1 MEPAMMID
9 GSKESLD
16 QRIEALKAERGDQ
29 VSIAEIC
36 EVVASI
42 MATVQGDITP
52 IHLRVYK
59 ELDELATYIDNARAE
74 IAALCPDDIRE
85 SHLPAA
91 ADQLDAIVQHTE
103 KATETILDAVEKIET
118 EAGKFDSPLIVE
130 QVTRI
135 FEACG
140 FQDITG
146 QRISKI
152 VATLKFIEQ
161 RLDRFVSVFG
171 DEIRRGQQ
179 DMANPAAEGSSR
191 EWDEHLLQ
199 GPQSSADSN
208 KQEDIDALLASMD

>member
-1 MEPAMMID
+1 MMAD
-9 GSKESLD
+9 GFKVGLER
-16 QRIEALKAERGDQ
+16 RIEALKAERGDQ
-29 VSIAEIC
+29 VSIAEVG

-52 IHLRVYK
+52 IHLRVYT
-59 ELDELATYIDNARAE
+59 ELDDLATYIDNARAE
-74 IAALCPDDIRE
+74 ISALCPDDIRQ

-91 ADQLDAIVQHTE
+91 TDQLDAIVQHTE
-103 KATETILDAVEKIET
+103 EATDTILDAVEKIET
-118 EAGKFDSPLIVE
+118 EAGKFDSPLIIE

-161 RLDRFVSVFG
+161 RLDRFVGVFG

-179 DMANPAAEGSSR
+179 HMTQSAEEGSNR
-191 EWDEHLLQ
+191 ESDSPLLQ
-199 GPQSSADSN
+199 GPQLSTDSN
-208 KQEDIDALLASMD
+208 KQEDIDALLASLD